1 MVNLFLGASYDKSM
15 KKIENT
21 ELNPDK
27 LFTKKQ
33 AAAYLNISTHTLD
46 RLRAARKISYINFSK
61 GCIRFKESDY
71 LAFIKSTYVKAGTV
85 RSQKVECPVVPQSV
99 LYTRCKVAE

>member
-1 MVNLFLGASYDKSM
+1 M
-15 KKIENT
+15 KKTENT
-21 ELNPDK
+21 KLNPDK

-46 RLRAARKISYINFSK
+46 RLRAARKISYIKFSE
-61 GCIRFKESDY
+61 GCIRFKESDC

-85 RSQKVECPVVPQSV
+85 RSLQVECPVVPESV
-99 LYTRCKVAE
+99 LYNRCKIAE

>member
-1 MVNLFLGASYDKSM
+1 M
-15 KKIENT
+15 KKTENT
-21 ELNPDK
+21 KLNPDK

-46 RLRAARKISYINFSK
+46 RLRAARKISYIKFSE
-61 GCIRFKESDY
+61 GCIRFKESDC

-85 RSQKVECPVVPQSV
+85 RSQRVECPVIPESV
-99 LYTRCKVAE
+99 LYNRCKAAE

>member
-1 MVNLFLGASYDKSM
+1 M
-15 KKIENT
+15 KKTENT
-21 ELNPDK
+21 KLNPDK

-46 RLRAARKISYINFSK
+46 RLRAARKISYIKFSE
-61 GCIRFKESDY
+61 GCIRFKESDC

-85 RSQKVECPVVPQSV
+85 RSQQVECPVVPESV
-99 LYTRCKVAE
+99 LYNRCKIAE